1 MLFIKYVVKVLY
13 RKLAQ
18 YVDFALK
25 GLVVLS
31 FIFLQIQQEQNSYRC
46 DINTLNTALRLEEVS
61 LNILNFKSLNFK
73 HTMING
79 TWFKPSLSLN
89 QTYIS

>member
-31 FIFLQIQQEQNSYRC
+31 FIFLQIQQNSYRC

-61 LNILNFKSLNFK
+61 LNILNF
-73 HTMING
+73 
-79 TWFKPSLSLN
+79 
-89 QTYIS
+89 